1 MTDAK
6 DVPTCTCYDDYWQA
20 NNAENH
26 EPTCPVIAAFATLT
40 RERDAARKVIE
51 AATKYADF
59 YDGFL
64 ATEDVLPIHDAI
76 LAAVAALRATTPT
89 EATP

>member
-1 MTDAK
+1 MEHIGAAVEALSAK
-6 DVPTCTCYDDYWQA
+6 
-20 NNAENH
+20 
-26 EPTCPVIAAFATLT
+26 
-40 RERDAARKVIE
+40 RDAEAAVIE

-64 ATEDVLPIHDAI
+64 ATDDVLPIHDAI
-76 LAAVAALRATTPT
+76 LAAVAALRATIAT